1 MALAWAVISCL
12 ASGYLIVA
20 LGWPREPKLPD
31 EQLLRASLSIGLGI
45 GVFSVIYFLVHAC
58 RLSHVLAIDLVVLAL
73 LVAAFLTLRRSASTP
88 AASEILASESIA
100 LPRWLHRVL
109 SGSFLFALIVA
120 FYSAVVRSIAHPDG
134 EGWDAFA
141 IWNLHARYLFRGGE
155 HWRDGFS
162 PLIPWSHPDYP
173 LLLPSAVAHFW
184 SLLGHETTAVPTV
197 IGLAFTFSTIGLLF
211 SSLAI
216 LRGRSSAMLGGLAL
230 ASTPFFVEQG
240 SAQYAD
246 VPLSF
251 FFLAVIVLLHL
262 NDAYLA
268 ENLRVPGL
276 VVLAGIAAGFAIWTK
291 NEGMLF
297 LCACVITQ
305 IIGRS
310 RQSTRHV
317 ATLLAAVAPF
327 LLLVVWF
334 KHSVAFSNEIFS
346 NRPAMLPKILD
357 PSRYWVIVKWF
368 AKDFLRFGEWWLVPG
383 SVLLVLFY
391 SLIADKPSKQS
402 DPTLRA
408 SVWTLGLTLAGYF
421 AIYVITTY
429 DLYWH
434 LRFSLNRLFL
444 QLWPCVILLFFLAI
458 PLESGK
464 KVPN

>member
-31 EQLLRASLSIGLGI
+31 QQLLRASLSIGLGI

-184 SLLGHETTAVPTV
+184 SLLGHETTAVPT
-197 IGLAFTFSTIGLLF
+197 
-211 SSLAI
+211 
-216 LRGRSSAMLGGLAL
+216 
-230 ASTPFFVEQG
+230 
-240 SAQYAD
+240 
-246 VPLSF
+246 
-251 FFLAVIVLLHL
+251 
-262 NDAYLA
+262 
-268 ENLRVPGL
+268 
-276 VVLAGIAAGFAIWTK
+276 
-291 NEGMLF
+291 
-297 LCACVITQ
+297 
-305 IIGRS
+305 
-310 RQSTRHV
+310 
-317 ATLLAAVAPF
+317 
-327 LLLVVWF
+327 
-334 KHSVAFSNEIFS
+334 
-346 NRPAMLPKILD
+346 
-357 PSRYWVIVKWF
+357 
-368 AKDFLRFGEWWLVPG
+368 
-383 SVLLVLFY
+383 
-391 SLIADKPSKQS
+391 
-402 DPTLRA
+402 
-408 SVWTLGLTLAGYF
+408 
-421 AIYVITTY
+421 
-429 DLYWH
+429 
-434 LRFSLNRLFL
+434 
-444 QLWPCVILLFFLAI
+444 
-458 PLESGK
+458 
-464 KVPN
+464 